1 LDALSLGGGLAIE
14 VLRVNT
20 TSIARRYARALFELA
35 VEEGR
40 FEEVGAELARV
51 ASALESDPDLMVAL
65 RNPVTSRE
73 EKLHLAEAISAA
85 LKLSPLVANGLRLL
99 AERSRLADLPLLER
113 VYRELADAKAGRLR
127 ARVISA
133 VPLSEESARSIAR
146 LLSGTG
152 VRNVVVERSV
162 DPSILGGV
170 VAQVG
175 SKVYDGSLR
184 TQLGE
189 LGRQLKN

>member
-1 LDALSLGGGLAIE
+1 M
-14 VLRVNT
+14 NT

-51 ASALESDPDLMVAL
+51 AAALEADPDLMVAL
-65 RNPVTSRE
+65 RNPVTTRE
-73 EKLHLAEAISAA
+73 EKLHLAEAIAAA
-85 LKLSPLVANGLRLL
+85 LRLSPVVSNGMRLL
-99 AERSRLADLPLLER
+99 AERSRLADLPQLER

-133 VPLSEESARSIAR
+133 VPLTEENARSIAQ
-146 LLSGTG
+146 LLSGSA

>member
-1 LDALSLGGGLAIE
+1 M
-14 VLRVNT
+14 NT

-35 VEEGR
+35 VEESR

-51 ASALESDPDLMVAL
+51 AAALEADPDLMVAL

-73 EKLHLAEAISAA
+73 EKLQLAEAISAA

-113 VYRELADAKAGRLR
+113 AYRALADAKAGRLR

-170 VAQVG
+170 VAQIG

>member
-1 LDALSLGGGLAIE
+1 M
-14 VLRVNT
+14 NT

-51 ASALESDPDLMVAL
+51 AAALEADPDLVVAL
-65 RNPVTSRE
+65 RNPVTTRE

-85 LKLSPLVANGLRLL
+85 LKLSPVVANGLRLL
-99 AERSRLADLPLLER
+99 AERSRLADLPTLER
-113 VYRELADAKAGRLR
+113 VYRDLADVKAGRLR
-127 ARVISA
+127 ARVVSA
-133 VPLSEESARSIAR
+133 VPLTEDNARSIAQ
-146 LLSGTG
+146 LLAGAPA
-152 VRNVVVERSV
+152 RNVVVERSI